1 MTPEIAAIHALF
13 FYRFVDVD
21 TGIETQELLEIAIAG
36 FALTLLGLSLSAYR
50 KTHLRRLLIVSAAF
64 ALFAVEVG
72 ILQLDD
78 FVFTVGYETDQI
90 VVALMEFVILLLFFL
105 AVVVR
110 E

>member
-1 MTPEIAAIHALF
+1 METAAFHCLLLRAL
-13 FYRFVDVD
+13 DVD
-21 TGIETQELLEIAIAG
+21 TGFETEDLLEAFIAA
-36 FALTLLGLSLSAYR
+36 FALILLGLTLSAYK
-50 KTHLRRLLIVSAAF
+50 KTGLKRPLLVSAAF

-78 FVFTVGYETDQI
+78 IVFAVGYQTDEI
-90 VVALMEFVILLLFFL
+90 VIAAMEFAILLLFFL

>member
-1 MTPEIAAIHALF
+1 MTLDIAALHSLF
-13 FYRFVDVD
+13 FYGIVDID
-21 TGIETQELLEIAIAG
+21 TGFEPQELLEIAIVA
-36 FALTLLGLSLSAYR
+36 FALVLIGLSLSAYR

-90 VVALMEFVILLLFFL
+90 VVALMEFAILLLFFL

>member
-1 MTPEIAAIHALF
+1 MTSMEILPFHYLAMRAL
-13 FYRFVDVD
+13 DVD
-21 TGIETQELLEIAIAG
+21 TGFEPQDLLEAAIAA
-36 FALTLLGLSLSAYR
+36 FALILLGLTLSAYQ
-50 KTHLRRLLIVSAAF
+50 KTGLRRLLLVSVAF

-78 FVFTVGYETDQI
+78 IVFAVGYQTDEI
-90 VVALMEFVILLLFFL
+90 VVAAMEFVILLLFFL